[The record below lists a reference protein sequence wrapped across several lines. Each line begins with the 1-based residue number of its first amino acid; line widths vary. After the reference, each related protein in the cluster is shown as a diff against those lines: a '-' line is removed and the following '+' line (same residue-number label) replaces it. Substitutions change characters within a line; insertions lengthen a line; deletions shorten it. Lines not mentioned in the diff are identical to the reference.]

1 MNVAQVSN
9 LLYRRFPIGRA
20 VASAAA
26 LETAKRLRVGNPR
39 YSRFGN
45 LRYGAVATLN
55 KYGSRQNLHAGSVRH
70 VAAFQAA
77 GWRGFQAPRS
87 FGAPRRKSAV
97 ETPTRAANI
106 CVMKL
111 LYAFAAWIAMGTVL
125 GAGIL
130 MAVKGSPWLLIA
142 GLIGFVI
149 AVGKIGCL
157 PH

>member
-1 MNVAQVSN
+1 
-9 LLYRRFPIGRA
+9 RRQCRGFGDGE
-20 VASAAA
+20 ASAGWKL
-26 LETAKRLRVGNPR
+26 LENPR
-39 YSRFGN
+39 YSSFGN
-45 LRYGAVATLN
+45 LYSSVATLN
-55 KYGSRQNLHAGSVRH
+55 KLNKYGSHQNLHAGSVRH

-77 GWRGFQAPRS
+77 GSRGFQAPRS

>member
-1 MNVAQVSN
+1 
-9 LLYRRFPIGRA
+9 
-20 VASAAA
+20 
-26 LETAKRLRVGNPR
+26 LETRDTAD
-39 YSRFGN
+39 FGN
-45 LRYGAVATLN
+45 LLRYGAVATLN
-55 KYGSRQNLHAGSVRH
+55 RYGSRQKLARWKRAPR
-70 VAAFQAA
+70 AAFQAA
-77 GWRGFQAPRS
+77 GWRGFQAPLS
-87 FGAPRRKSAV
+87 FGARRKSAV
-97 ETPTRAANI
+97 ETPARAANI